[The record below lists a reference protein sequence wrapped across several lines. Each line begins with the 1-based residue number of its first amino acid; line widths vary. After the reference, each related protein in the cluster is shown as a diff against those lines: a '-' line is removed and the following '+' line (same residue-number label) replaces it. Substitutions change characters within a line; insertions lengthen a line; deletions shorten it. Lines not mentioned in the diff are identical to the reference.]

1 MPTIDAD
8 ECGRGVPYPE
18 EARAKGIEGNVIL
31 RVSVTESGKVHDV
44 KVIKGLGYGLDE
56 AAVAAIRKSP
66 RCKFSPAIGSDGKP
80 VEYTIPA
87 YTFHFELPR

>member
-56 AAVAAIRKSP
+56 AAVAAIRKS
-66 RCKFSPAIGSDGKP
+66 
-80 VEYTIPA
+80 
-87 YTFHFELPR
+87 